1 MKDAPKDDDFV
12 FVEVTKTFM
21 MSKAQAR
28 KMVSVSRLIHSDRT
42 FFSRDDDGTEIRT
55 TGEDFLTED
64 MDQDYAEAAGELADP
79 EGLLGLELVSTS
91 SKNLDANAVDELVRF
106 WPDNWRS
113 DALKRLDNLDD

>member
-1 MKDAPKDDDFV
+1 MTDAPKDDDFV

-42 FFSRDDDGTEIRT
+42 FYSRDDDGTEIRT

-64 MDQDYAEAAGELADP
+64 MDHDYAEAAGELADP

-113 DALKRLDNLDD
+113 DALRRLDDLDD

>member
-42 FFSRDDDGTEIRT
+42 FFF
-55 TGEDFLTED
+55 TG
-64 MDQDYAEAAGELADP
+64 
-79 EGLLGLELVSTS
+79 
-91 SKNLDANAVDELVRF
+91 
-106 WPDNWRS
+106 
-113 DALKRLDNLDD
+113 